1 MGDKIQA
8 NRIAKENFFEL
19 TKDEL
24 TAFEKLVP
32 EYFDQYEKL
41 KNLNESSKKIKSQ
54 KRMVGQIPTKKED
67 PTNSIYRKFSIKEK
81 SSRKLH
87 GKRFGLKSCISI

>member
-1 MGDKIQA
+1 MNLPIPSNKDI

-24 TAFEKLVP
+24 SAFEKLVP

-54 KRMVGQIPTKKED
+54 KRMVRQIPTKKEE
-67 PTNSIYRKFSIKEK
+67 NQINK
-81 SSRKLH
+81 SK
-87 GKRFGLKSCISI
+87 